1 MPATTITS
9 ARELIQFV
17 EDVQNENTD
26 LPLDH
31 EGYVLEDANG
41 YRVKLKTPY
50 YLKWKKLRG
59 MLPSI
64 KKYGKLLNT
73 SMLHDPEMIYFY
85 DFVRKLYEQDPENQ
99 MNILQLRKLFYQEY
113 KDVLNCK

>member
-1 MPATTITS
+1 
-9 ARELIQFV
+9 
-17 EDVQNENTD
+17 
-26 LPLDH
+26 
-31 EGYVLEDANG
+31 
-41 YRVKLKTPY
+41 
-50 YLKWKKLRG
+50 